1 MNFLFRRN
9 RKFTLLT
16 ISSLFISLLA
26 ILMTPGIIV
35 LADPPLFDC
44 LPDETVNTLISST
57 SQNQWAG
64 WIEKLSGETPVQI
77 GTGEFTISTRY
88 SSAMFNGSENAMA
101 YEFVKQTLL
110 DWYPAGWVEEDPYIY
125 NLQTWKN
132 LILTIPG
139 LTSAEESIIIS
150 AHLDSTST
158 TPTVLAPGAEDN
170 ASGSAALLE
179 AARVLQDQR
188 FTRTIKLIWFSGEE
202 QGLLGSKAYVADH
215 DVSHVL
221 GVVNLDMYGYD
232 ADDDGCFEIH
242 VGTLIKSAEVGQ
254 CLVRIIDGYQLPLN
268 VDYLTT
274 SATGASDHAT
284 FWNAGVA
291 AIEILE
297 NYYDNQLP
305 GGCSGADRNPYY
317 HTTGDT
323 IDKMNLP
330 VGYNITKAALATA
343 FSMAGDPP
351 PYHEVF
357 FPLVSR

>member
-1 MNFLFRRN
+1 MH
-9 RKFTLLT
+9 RK
-16 ISSLFISLLA
+16 IRMSLLNYCGLLLSLLV
-26 ILMTPGIIV
+26 ILINPGITV

-44 LPDETVNTLISST
+44 HPDETVNALVNNTT
-57 SQNQWAG
+57 QSQWTG
-64 WIEKLSGETPVQI
+64 WIEKLSGETLVPI

-101 YEFVKQTLL
+101 YEFIKQTLL
-110 DWYPAGWVEEDPYIY
+110 DWYPAGWLEEDPYIY

-139 LTSAEESIIIS
+139 LASAEESIIIS
-150 AHLDSTST
+150 AHLDSTSN
-158 TPTVLAPGAEDN
+158 TPTVAAPGAEDN

-179 AARVLQDQR
+179 AARVLQDQH
-188 FTRTIKLIWFSGEE
+188 FNRTIKLIWFSGEE

-242 VGTLIKSAEVGQ
+242 VGNLIKSAEVGQ

-268 VDYLTT
+268 FDYLTT
-274 SATGASDHAT
+274 SATRASDHAT

-317 HTTGDT
+317 HTNGDT

-351 PYHEVF
+351 PNYPVF
-357 FPLVSR
+357 MPIVAR

>member
-1 MNFLFRRN
+1 M
-9 RKFTLLT
+9 TLLNYCGF
-16 ISSLFISLLA
+16 LLSLLV
-26 ILMTPGIIV
+26 ILINPGIIV
-35 LADPPLFDC
+35 HADPPIFDC
-44 LPDETVNTLISST
+44 RPDENVNALISNT

-64 WIEKLSGETPVQI
+64 WIEKLSGETPVLI
-77 GTGEFTISTRY
+77 GTSEFTISTRY

-101 YEFVKQTLL
+101 YEFIKQTVL
-110 DWYPAGWVEEDPYIY
+110 DWYPAGWIEEDSYNY
-125 NLQTWKN
+125 NLLVWKN

-158 TPTVLAPGAEDN
+158 DPAVLAPGAEDN

-188 FTRTIKLIWFSGEE
+188 FKRTIKLIWFSGEE

-215 DVSHVL
+215 DISQVL

-232 ADDDGCFEIH
+232 ANDDGCFEIH
-242 VGTLIKSAEVGQ
+242 VGTLAKSSEVGQ
-254 CLVRIIDGYQLPLN
+254 CLLQVIDGYQLPLN
-268 VDYLTT
+268 HDFLTT

-317 HTTGDT
+317 HTTSDT
-323 IDKMNLP
+323 IDQMNLP

-351 PYHEVF
+351 PNYPVF
-357 FPLVSR
+357 MPLIAR